1 MLTWQKGWR
10 SVRCFRCSARSDRLP
25 DWVYSPGNRRIWTQ
39 LEGKRRKIIVCCP
52 YWTQRETTTAA
63 DVKSLFSSVEFGF
76 GSNIIHYSFK
86 EIKYQD
92 IWNYVT
98 KRSDDSSPTFIP
110 ARERTQ
116 LSLYWADWTGVVYI
130 RASLNCTKPRK
141 RKTHDCRQTSGEN
154 TEKNVIS
161 FRWKSHQKEHAWLHD
176 LPGQLHQS
184 ALLQEHLWR
193 QTVLFVFFRSNPLLI
208 KHFRCS
214 VEPPELTLPGWTISW
229 WPFRLYWICISFW
242 KLSWKKNKP
251 HQGQTA
257 ETLMI
262 SGSGLW
268 MVTQSHPLF
277 HDVVGVVGHFLH
289 DAESSC
295 FRRRG
300 EVKRFVLMTNI
311 THNNVESLGWWIY
324 LVCPYNP
331 PSLLEGSSDNL
342 EKNKRF

>member
-1 MLTWQKGWR
+1 M
-10 SVRCFRCSARSDRLP
+10 
-25 DWVYSPGNRRIWTQ
+25 
-39 LEGKRRKIIVCCP
+39 
-52 YWTQRETTTAA
+52 
-63 DVKSLFSSVEFGF
+63 EFGF
-76 GSNIIHYSFK
+76 GSNIHYSFK
-86 EIKYQD
+86 DIKYQD

-130 RASLNCTKPRK
+130 RASLNCTKREK
-141 RKTHDCRQTSGEN
+141 WKIHDSRQTSGEN

-242 KLSWKKNKP
+242 KLSWKKTNPTKVRP
-251 HQGQTA
+251 LRHWWYQALDFEWWPNLTPCFMMSLAWLATSFTMLRAAVLGDEEKLNVSFLWQTLHTITLRVWSDGFTLCVLIILRVFWKVLQIIWRKTRDFNHAQTRA
-257 ETLMI
+257 E
-262 SGSGLW
+262 
-268 MVTQSHPLF
+268 QR
-277 HDVVGVVGHFLH
+277 DQRY
-289 DAESSC
+289 SSQ
-295 FRRRG
+295 
-300 EVKRFVLMTNI
+300 VINWLMTCGPKCGMWPTFDCI
-311 THNNVESLGWWIY
+311 VK
-324 LVCPYNP
+324 LV
-331 PSLLEGSSDNL
+331 
-342 EKNKRF
+342 